1 MFSYLTYT
9 KTAIYFF
16 RREKLLLF
24 WAFLFHSF
32 IGFSQFPGC
41 PDVNAGVDQV
51 LPCSQNCTN
60 LTATPFQTGAPTS
73 YAVSSITHSPPIA
86 YNAAGGTAVS
96 VNIDDVWSPPITL
109 PFSFCYYGTNYTTIN
124 VGSNGAIQFG
134 GGITGGSYHPWPYT
148 ANCPNSALT
157 AAGDVFGVYHDIDPS
172 VAGSVKWYITGTAPC
187 RIFVVSYNNLGHYSC
202 TSLRSTH
209 MMVLYETTNVID
221 VYVNNK
227 ATCTSWNG
235 GAAIIGIQNPTGT
248 AGITAPGRNTNPIW
262 TITSPE
268 AWRFTPNGP
277 PNYTIA
283 WFQGT
288 NQIGTSATI
297 NVCPVGTTTYTAQ
310 VSYTMCNGT
319 TVQETDQVNVS
330 YGSAVPIINLT
341 SVNETCTGVSNGSA
355 TASPSGGAPGYTY
368 SWSTIPIQTTQ
379 TATGLSAG
387 AYTCTVTDANGCVAT
402 QNVTITA
409 TTPTQPT
416 GLSCWQTATLNTTSC
431 SWLVSGTQAAA
442 PSNLACYETTIF
454 NTTTCVW
461 DLTGTQPVQ
470 PTVACYETATFNT
483 ITCVWDV
490 TGTQPVQPTLECY
503 ETATF
508 NTITCVWDV
517 TGMQPVQPT
526 VACYETAMFNTITC
540 VWDVTGT
547 QPVQPTLSCYETTI
561 FNATTCVWDL
571 TGTQPVQPTVA
582 CYETATFNTI
592 TCVWDVTGTQPVQPI
607 LSCYET
613 TIFNITTCVWD
624 VTGTQPVQPT
634 VACYETATF
643 NTITCVWDVTGTQPV
658 QPTVACYETATF
670 NSTSCSWDVT
680 GTEIINTTFISVC
693 DDYTWANN
701 GQTYTASGVY
711 FGITTNCVSEL
722 LDLTITPSFTN
733 TLSQT
738 ACDSYA
744 WNGTTYT
751 SSGVYIGTT
760 ANCVTESL
768 DLTIIPNIL
777 PSFPQVGPYCSG
789 ATIPPLTTTS
799 TNGIS
804 GSWLP
809 AINNTAITTY
819 TFTPTVGECA
829 IIQTM
834 SIFIAPILSST
845 NFVVIC
851 ISDLPFL
858 WNGNQYNETGIF
870 TYNTSTAAGCDSVA
884 ILDITINPNP
894 IASFTPSLNSFTET
908 PQSIYFTNSS
918 IGAISYSWDFG
929 DGSYS
934 TEVNPDHLYTDNL
947 NGHTITLISESSE
960 GCLGSSQITI
970 EFIEGLIYY
979 IPNSFTPDGDGY
991 NQTFKPV
998 FTSGFD
1004 PYNYEMLIFNRWGEI
1019 IFETHDVT
1027 YGWDGKYALKNCR
1040 EGIYS
1045 YKITFK
1051 NPILD
1056 ERKVVCGSIILLK

>member
-454 NTTTCVW
+454 NT
-461 DLTGTQPVQ
+461 
-470 PTVACYETATFNT
+470 
-483 ITCVWDV
+483 
-490 TGTQPVQPTLECY
+490 
-503 ETATF
+503 
-508 NTITCVWDV
+508 
-517 TGMQPVQPT
+517 
-526 VACYETAMFNTITC
+526 
-540 VWDVTGT
+540 
-547 QPVQPTLSCYETTI
+547 
-561 FNATTCVWDL
+561 TTCVWDL

>member
-1 MFSYLTYT
+1 MNSDVTANNTPTACNASNLSGVVSVNGAFSYYNPPPPESLINASTQITVCFSANHTYVSDLGFYLVGPAACGSPTIAVMPHPELINASNLCCCNSGDNLSNLCFTTNPLGNINPCTAAVPLNGTYSGYSSSFGNNVTINWSSLFGCNAAEGGWRVQIHDCIGQDVGALTNASITFSNLTSICGSPTSITYSSGAINSIINDNSC
-9 KTAIYFF
+9 TAASASIFQVPITPNLTTPITINSSTTY
-16 RREKLLLF
+16 L
-24 WAFLFHSF
+24 WTADQTVA
-32 IGFSQFPGC
+32 IP
-41 PDVNAGVDQV
+41 NASSSLNTSVSTIPNGT
-51 LPCSQNCTN
+51 TN
-60 LTATPFQTGAPTS
+60 LT
-73 YAVSSITHSPPIA
+73 
-86 YNAAGGTAVS
+86 
-96 VNIDDVWSPPITL
+96 
-109 PFSFCYYGTNYTTIN
+109 
-124 VGSNGAIQFG
+124 
-134 GGITGGSYHPWPYT
+134 
-148 ANCPNSALT
+148 LT
-157 AAGDVFGVYHDIDPS
+157 A
-172 VAGSVKWYITGTAPC
+172 
-187 RIFVVSYNNLGHYSC
+187 
-202 TSLRSTH
+202 
-209 MMVLYETTNVID
+209 
-221 VYVNNK
+221 
-227 ATCTSWNG
+227 
-235 GAAIIGIQNPTGT
+235 
-248 AGITAPGRNTNPIW
+248 
-262 TITSPE
+262 TI
-268 AWRFTPNGP
+268 
-277 PNYTIA
+277 
-283 WFQGT
+283 
-288 NQIGTSATI
+288 
-297 NVCPVGTTTYTAQ
+297 
-310 VSYTMCNGT
+310 
-319 TVQETDQVNVS
+319 S
-330 YGSAVPIINLT
+330 YGSTVCTNNAVTTFNNTCCTATADAGADL
-341 SVNETCTGVSNGSA
+341 SFCTGANSQLGTPALPNM
-355 TASPSGGAPGYTY
+355 TYLWSP
-368 SWSTIPIQTTQ
+368 
-379 TATGLSAG
+379 ATGLTDATI
-387 AYTCTVTDANGCVAT
+387 AQPTVTLINSGSTSQNTIYTLTVTNTVDGGCNDVDDIV
-402 QNVTITA
+402 VTVNPNIT
-409 TTPTQPT
+409 PT
-416 GLSCWQTATLNTTSC
+416 GLACYETAMFNTITC
-431 SWLVSGTQAAA
+431 VWDVTGTQPVTPTVACYETAMFNTITCVWDVTGTQ
-442 PSNLACYETTIF
+442 PVQPTLECYETTIF

-979 IPNSFTPDGDGY
+979 IPNTFTPDGDVY

-1019 IFETHDVT
+1019 LFETHDVT
-1027 YGWDGKYALKNCR
+1027 YGWDGKYALKNCQ

-1056 ERKVVCGSIILLK
+1056 ERKVVCGSINLLK